1 MHLRILFAAGI
12 SAGLL
17 MTPSIAQTGLAGGD
31 RPDSSPVAWP
41 GEIEGGVLTR
51 VGGPTRAKR
60 GPAEPVLWLHVL
72 HNNDGES
79 QLINAGPG
87 ALADFGSI
95 ARFATLANQLRA
107 EALTFPVTRGA
118 VARGSLLISSGDN
131 FLAGPEF
138 NASLTNGIP
147 FFDSIGLDLVGY
159 DAFAIGNHEFDF
171 GPDVLAQFIEGFT
184 GPAKFL
190 SANLDFSNEPN
201 MQALVEAGR
210 VARSQ
215 VVEVAGVQVGIV
227 GATTTNL
234 PFISSPRN
242 TIINTDLVTTIQSE
256 VDALTA
262 LGVKIII
269 LTSHLQGLDQEFAL
283 APHLRD
289 VDIIIGGGGGELLAN
304 PGDLLVPGDT
314 PWPTNLGGAGYPR
327 VAQDA
332 DGRTVPV
339 VTTRGDYRYIGRLI
353 AGFDADGNLIAVD
366 STSGVVR
373 VSGVAPDAVQEDAA
387 ILQQVVDPVRDAVDA
402 LANNAIGV
410 SLVDLDGRTT
420 SVRAFETNLGNLIAD
435 AFLWEARRRAATFGV
450 ALADV
455 AIANGGGIRNNSVIP
470 FGVISELNTFEILPF
485 SNFVS
490 VVASVPPAQFK
501 EILENAVSRVGG
513 SGNGR
518 FGQIAGLHVEWDFTG
533 VAQQIDPVSGVVVT
547 PGTRVRTAV
556 LDDGRVIVQ
565 NGQISPGAPSVNVAT
580 VDFLARGGD
589 QYPFRGLPF
598 TTLGVSYQQALRNY
612 IQTGLGSVILPI
624 DYREGGEGRII
635 RRN

>member
-1 MHLRILFAAGI
+1 MQTRLLLA
-12 SAGLL
+12 AGLL
-17 MTPSIAQTGLAGGD
+17 AGLSLTQSLAQTGLSGGD
-31 RPDSSPVAWP
+31 RPGDGPFARP
-41 GEIEGGVLTR
+41 GEIAGAPLTR
-51 VGGPTRAKR
+51 FAGSTRAKR
-60 GPAEPVLWLHVL
+60 GATEPALWLHVL

-87 ALADFGSI
+87 ALADYGGI
-95 ARFATLANQLRA
+95 ARFATLVDLLRD
-107 EALTFPVTRGA
+107 EALALPPARGA

-138 NASLTNGIP
+138 NASLNNGAP
-147 FFDSIGLDLVGY
+147 FFDSIALDRIGY

-171 GPDVLAQFIEGFT
+171 GPDVLADFIEGFT

-201 MQALVEAGR
+201 MQALVDAGR

-215 VVEVAGVQVGIV
+215 VVEVAGVPVGIV
-227 GATTTNL
+227 GATTTQL
-234 PFISSPRN
+234 ASISSPRN
-242 TIINTDLVTTIQSE
+242 TIVNTDLVTIIQGE

-262 LGVKIII
+262 QGVRIII
-269 LTSHLQGLDQEFAL
+269 LSSHLQGLDQEFAL
-283 APHLRD
+283 APLLRD

-304 PGDLLVPGDT
+304 PADALVPGDT
-314 PWPTNLGGAGYPR
+314 PWPIDLGGLGYPR
-327 VAQDA
+327 IAQDA
-332 DGRTVPV
+332 DGRAVPV

-353 AGFDADGNLIAVD
+353 AGFDADGNLIEVD
-366 STSGVVR
+366 GSSGVVR
-373 VSGVAPDAVQEDAA
+373 VSGVGPDAVQEDPA
-387 ILQQVVDPVRDAVDA
+387 ILQDVVNPVRDALDA
-402 LANNAIGV
+402 LASTPVGV

-420 SVRAFETNLGNLIAD
+420 SIRAFETNLGNLIAD
-435 AFLWEARRRAATFGV
+435 AFLWEARRRASSFGV

-455 AIANGGGIRNNSVIP
+455 AITNGGGIRNNSIIGA
-470 FGVISELNTFEILPF
+470 GVISELTTFDILPF
-485 SNFVS
+485 ANFVS
-490 VVASVPPAQFK
+490 VVESVPASQFK

-518 FGQIAGLHVEWDFTG
+518 FGQVSGLFVEWDFTG
-533 VAQQIDPVSGVVVT
+533 VAQQLDASGAVVT

-565 NGQISPGAPSVNVAT
+565 DGRVVPGAPSVHVAT

-589 QYPFRGLPF
+589 EYPFRGLPF
-598 TTLGVSYQQALRNY
+598 TTLGVTYQQALRNF
-612 IQTGLGSVILPI
+612 IRTGLGSAVLPV